1 MGVVRS
7 RVPIARNAREAPKS
21 NMGQKINPIGFRVG
35 ITRDWSS
42 RWFASKKDYS
52 KLALE
57 DYKIRQFLQKKLE
70 MAGLKSI
77 DIERSVNEINITVK
91 VSRPGLVIGR
101 GGSGVEDLEKEL
113 RRETKAKIKLTVEEI
128 KVPELEAQLVANYI
142 AKQLR
147 RRLPYRR
154 VLASASNAAI
164 DKGAK
169 GIKIRVAGLL
179 SGGNS
184 ISRSE
189 TIKKGPV
196 PLQTLRA
203 DIDYANVN
211 ANMLFGT
218 IGIKVWIYKGE
229 INQ

>member
-1 MGVVRS
+1 MKKAIVVRK
-7 RVPIARNAREAPKS
+7 ARGAPKS

-42 RWFASKKDYS
+42 RWFASKKDYP
-52 KLALE
+52 KLAFE

-142 AKQLR
+142 ANQLR

-189 TIKKGPV
+189 TIRKGPV

-229 INQ
+229 VNQSAI